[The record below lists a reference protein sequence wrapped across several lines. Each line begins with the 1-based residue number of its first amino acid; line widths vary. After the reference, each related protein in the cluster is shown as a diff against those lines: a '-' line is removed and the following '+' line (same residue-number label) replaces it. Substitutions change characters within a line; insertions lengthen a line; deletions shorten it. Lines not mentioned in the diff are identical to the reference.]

1 MANNIEIKARLAD
14 RDRAHARAQRLSG
27 GAATLIEQEDTFF
40 VVPRGR
46 LKLRRFGDGRGE
58 LIAYSRPDVPGPK
71 RSEYHI
77 HPTAN
82 PGSLL
87 RVLEDSLG
95 IRGVVKKRRSL
106 YLVGNTRIHIDEVEG
121 LGHFLELEVVLQPGQ
136 TADEG
141 RAIAESL
148 MAEFG
153 IQPEDLIE
161 GAYIDL
167 LERPRA

>member
-1 MANNIEIKARLAD
+1 MANNIEIKARLNGP
-14 RDRAHARAQRLSG
+14 DRADALAERLSG

-106 YLVGNTRIHIDEVEG
+106 YLVGETRIHVDEVEG

-136 TADEG
+136 TVEEG
-141 RAIAESL
+141 RAIAGSL
-148 MAEFG
+148 MAELG
-153 IQPEDLIE
+153 VRPEDLLE

>member
-1 MANNIEIKARLAD
+1 MANNIEIKARLSD
-14 RDRAHARAQRLSG
+14 PDRAHALAERLSG
-27 GAATLIEQEDTFF
+27 AKATLIEQEDAFF
-40 VVPRGR
+40 PTPRGR

-58 LIAYSRPDVPGPK
+58 LIAYSRPDLPGPK

-77 HPTAN
+77 YPTED
-82 PGSLL
+82 PQSLL
-87 RVLEDSLG
+87 RALKDSLG
-95 IRGVVKKRRSL
+95 IRGVIKKRRSL
-106 YLVGNTRIHIDEVEG
+106 YLVGNTRIHIDDVEG

-141 RAIAESL
+141 RAIAGSL
-148 MAEFG
+148 MAELG

>member
-1 MANNIEIKARLAD
+1 MANNIEIKARLTD
-14 RDRAHARAQRLSG
+14 PDGTRARAEQLSG

-40 VVPRGR
+40 PAPRGR
-46 LKLRRFGDGRGE
+46 LKLRCFGDGRGE

-106 YLVGNTRIHIDEVEG
+106 YLVGDTRIHVDEVDG

-136 TADEG
+136 TAEEG

-148 MAEFG
+148 MAELG
-153 IQPEDLIE
+153 VRPEDLLE